1 MWERWSNDAADP
13 IFQNSTVPIFQ
24 YSLTPVLQWSQR
36 CFRLISIRGLRKW
49 FDSRRGRV
57 EALRGIDLEVAEKE
71 FCVLLGPSGCGKT
84 TTLRCVA
91 GLEKPDAGELE
102 IAGVLASSPAR
113 RVHIPTEKRDIGM
126 VFQSYAI
133 WPHMNVFNNVAFP
146 LIKGRK
152 KIAKDQIAHKVR
164 NALKLV
170 QLDSLEDRP
179 ATDLSGGQQQ
189 RVAMARAIVTEPKL
203 LLMDEPLSN
212 LDARLREQMRVEL
225 RKITKAVGVTTL
237 YVTHDQAEAL
247 SLGDK
252 VCVMH
257 DGEILQMAPPHEV
270 YARPANL
277 FVAQFVGEMNFV
289 KGKVAGPEQVECPLG
304 MVAAKVPSNLA
315 AGSSVT
321 LAIRPEHIK
330 LSSKDGSA
338 ASLIGAVAS
347 KNYLGDAAL
356 LEVVLNGVTLIAKLP
371 GDVELS
377 VGDQA
382 AVELPSHRWHV
393 FP

>member
-1 MWERWSNDAADP
+1 M
-13 IFQNSTVPIFQ
+13 
-24 YSLTPVLQWSQR
+24 
-36 CFRLISIRGLRKW
+36 ISIRKLRKT
-49 FDSRRGRV
+49 FHAQQGV
-57 EALRGIDLEVAEKE
+57 VNALRDIDLEVSEGD

-91 GLEKPDAGELE
+91 GLERPDGGEIE
-102 IAGVLASSPAR
+102 ISGRLVNSPTM
-113 RVHIPTEKRDIGM
+113 RVYVPAEKREIGM

-133 WPHMNVFNNVAFP
+133 WPHMNVFQNVAFP
-146 LIKGRK
+146 LTQGQKRVSRSLV
-152 KIAKDQIAHKVR
+152 ADRVR
-164 NALKLV
+164 AALKRV
-170 QLDSLEDRP
+170 QLDGLEDRP

-189 RVAMARAIVTEPKL
+189 RVAMARAMVTDAKV

-225 RKITKAVGVTTL
+225 RKITRSIGVTTL

-252 VCVMH
+252 VCVMNF
-257 DGEILQMAPPHEV
+257 GQILQIASPQEV

-289 KGKVAGPEQVECPLG
+289 KGAVAGPARVDSPLG
-304 MVAAKVPSNLA
+304 AIAAPVPNGVN
-315 AGSSVT
+315 AGAEVT
-321 LAIRPEHIK
+321 LAIRPEHVEIAPAP
-330 LSSKDGSA
+330 SA
-338 ASLIGAVAS
+338 GTTLGKVTS

-356 LEVVLNGVTLIAKLP
+356 LEVEINGVTLLAKLA
-371 GDVELS
+371 GDTALK
-377 VGDQA
+377 VGENA

-393 FP
+393 FTEIN

>member
-1 MWERWSNDAADP
+1 MIR
-13 IFQNSTVPIFQ
+13 
-24 YSLTPVLQWSQR
+24 
-36 CFRLISIRGLRKW
+36 IRGLRKW

-57 EALRGIDLEVAEKE
+57 EALRGIDLQVAEKE

-84 TTLRCVA
+84 TTLRSVA
-91 GLEKPDAGELE
+91 GLEKPDVGELE
-102 IAGVLASSPAR
+102 IAGAVVNSPSKGIY
-113 RVHIPTEKRDIGM
+113 VPTEKRDIGM

-133 WPHMNVFNNVAFP
+133 WPHMSVFNNIAFP

-152 KIAKDQIAHKVR
+152 KIPRDRIAEKVT

-170 QLDSLEDRP
+170 QLEGLEQRP

-189 RVAMARAIVTEPKL
+189 RVAMARAIVTEPKI

-225 RKITKAVGVTTL
+225 KKITRAVGVTTL

-257 DGEILQMAPPHEV
+257 DGEIIQMAPPQEV
-270 YARPANL
+270 YAKPANL
-277 FVAQFVGEMNFV
+277 FVAHFVGEMNFV
-289 KGKVAGPEQVECPLG
+289 KATVTGPGQVESSLG
-304 MVAAKVPSNLA
+304 RISVGVP
-315 AGSSVT
+315 AGVSVGAPVT
-321 LAIRPEHIK
+321 LAIRPEHVK
-330 LSSKDGSA
+330 LNASNGSSALKGT
-338 ASLIGAVAS
+338 ITS

-356 LEVVLNGVTLIAKLP
+356 IEIDVNGVTLVAKLA
-371 GDVELS
+371 GDVPFS
-377 VGDQA
+377 SGDRTT
-382 AVELPSHRWHV
+382 VELVPDRWHV
-393 FP
+393 FPE

>member
-1 MWERWSNDAADP
+1 MLQHSMEFRG
-13 IFQNSTVPIFQ
+13 FTVIK
-24 YSLTPVLQWSQR
+24 
-36 CFRLISIRGLRKW
+36 IRGLRKG

-84 TTLRCVA
+84 TTLRSVA
-91 GLEKPDAGELE
+91 GLEKPDGGELE
-102 IAGVLASSPAR
+102 IAGAVVNSPGR
-113 RVHIPTEKRDIGM
+113 GIYVPTEKRDIGM

-133 WPHMNVFNNVAFP
+133 WPHMTVFNNVAFP

-152 KIAKDQIAHKVR
+152 KIPRDRVAEKVR

-170 QLDSLEDRP
+170 QLEDLEQRP

-189 RVAMARAIVTEPKL
+189 RVAMARAIVTEPKI

-212 LDARLREQMRVEL
+212 LDARLREQMRIEL
-225 RKITKAVGVTTL
+225 KKITKAVGVTTL

-257 DGEILQMAPPHEV
+257 DGEIVQMSPPQEV
-270 YARPANL
+270 YAKPANL
-277 FVAQFVGEMNFV
+277 FVAHFVGEMNFIS
-289 KGKVAGPEQVECPLG
+289 GKVAGREEVESVLG
-304 MVAAKVPSNLA
+304 SVCVAVP
-315 AGSSVT
+315 AGLGAGAPVT

-330 LSSKDGSA
+330 LNANHSSSA
-338 ASLIGAVAS
+338 LQGRIAS
-347 KNYLGDAAL
+347 KNYLGDSAL
-356 LEVVLNGVTLIAKLP
+356 IEIEVNGVTLMAKLA
-371 GDVELS
+371 GDTPVSSGDHASVEFTTD
-377 VGDQA
+377 G
-382 AVELPSHRWHV
+382 WHV
-393 FP
+393 FPE

>member
-1 MWERWSNDAADP
+1 
-13 IFQNSTVPIFQ
+13 
-24 YSLTPVLQWSQR
+24 
-36 CFRLISIRGLRKW
+36 LISIRGLKKW

-91 GLEKPDAGELE
+91 GLERPDAGELE
-102 IAGVLASSPAR
+102 IDGQVVNSPAR
-113 RVHIPTEKRDIGM
+113 RIYVRTERRDIGM

-133 WPHMNVFNNVAFP
+133 WPHMNVFQNVAFP
-146 LIKGRK
+146 LVRGRK
-152 KIAKDQIAHKVR
+152 RFGKEVVAEKVGR
-164 NALKLV
+164 ALHLV
-170 QLDSLEDRP
+170 QLGGLEDRP

-189 RVAMARAIVTEPKL
+189 RVAMARAMVTEPKI

-225 RKITKAVGVTTL
+225 KKITRAVGVTTL

-247 SLGDK
+247 SLGDR

-257 DGEILQMAPPHEV
+257 GGEILQIAPPAEV

-277 FVAQFVGEMNFV
+277 FVAEFVGEMNFV
-289 KGKVAGPEQVECPLG
+289 KGTIAGGRIQCALGALAVPVAN
-304 MVAAKVPSNLA
+304 AN
-315 AGSSVT
+315 AGAVT
-321 LAIRPEHIK
+321 LAMRPEHVRVTA
-330 LSSKDGSA
+330 LDGSP
-338 ASLIGAVAS
+338 GALAGTIAS

-356 LEVVLNGVTLIAKLP
+356 LEVDVNGVTLLAKLA
-371 GDVELS
+371 GDTELTVGQKAS
-377 VGDQA
+377 V
-382 AVELPSHRWHV
+382 VLPPERWRV
-393 FP
+393 FPE

>member
-1 MWERWSNDAADP
+1 M
-13 IFQNSTVPIFQ
+13 
-24 YSLTPVLQWSQR
+24 
-36 CFRLISIRGLRKW
+36 ISIRKLRKT
-49 FDSRRGRV
+49 FYAQQGV
-57 EALRGIDLEVAEKE
+57 VNALRDIDLEVSEGD

-91 GLEKPDAGELE
+91 GLERPDGGEIE
-102 IAGVLASSPAR
+102 ISGRLVNSPTM
-113 RVHIPTEKRDIGM
+113 RVYVPAEKREIGM

-133 WPHMNVFNNVAFP
+133 WPHMNVFQNVAFP
-146 LIKGRK
+146 LTQGQKRVSRSLV
-152 KIAKDQIAHKVR
+152 ADRVR
-164 NALKLV
+164 AALKRV
-170 QLDSLEDRP
+170 QLDGLEDRP

-189 RVAMARAIVTEPKL
+189 RVAMARAMVTDAKV

-225 RKITKAVGVTTL
+225 RKITRSIGVTTL

-252 VCVMH
+252 VCVMNF
-257 DGEILQMAPPHEV
+257 GEILQIASPQEV

-289 KGKVAGPEQVECPLG
+289 KGAVAGP
-304 MVAAKVPSNLA
+304 AKVESALGSIA
-315 AGSSVT
+315 ATIPNGVNAGAEVT
-321 LAIRPEHIK
+321 LAIRPEHVEIAPAP
-330 LSSKDGSA
+330 ST
-338 ASLIGAVAS
+338 GATLGKVTS

-356 LEVVLNGVTLIAKLP
+356 LEVEINGVTLLAKLA
-371 GDVELS
+371 GDTALK
-377 VGDQA
+377 VGENA

-393 FP
+393 FAENN

>member
-1 MWERWSNDAADP
+1 M
-13 IFQNSTVPIFQ
+13 
-24 YSLTPVLQWSQR
+24 
-36 CFRLISIRGLRKW
+36 ISIRGLRKW

-57 EALRGIDLEVAEKE
+57 EALRGIDLEIAEKE

-84 TTLRCVA
+84 TTLRSVA

-102 IAGVLASSPAR
+102 IDGMLVNSPTKGVY
-113 RVHIPTEKRDIGM
+113 VPTEKRDIGM

-146 LIKGRK
+146 LIKGRRK
-152 KIAKDQIAHKVR
+152 VAKDEIAPKVLE
-164 NALKLV
+164 ALELV
-170 QLDSLEDRP
+170 QLEGLEDRP

-189 RVAMARAIVTEPKL
+189 RVAMARAIVTEPKI

-225 RKITKAVGVTTL
+225 RKITRAVGVTTL

-252 VCVMH
+252 VCVMNE
-257 DGEILQMAPPHEV
+257 GEIIQIAAPHEV
-270 YARPANL
+270 YAKPANL

-289 KGKVAGPEQVECPLG
+289 KGEVKANDRVDSPLG
-304 MVAAKVPSNLA
+304 TMAVAVPDGLT
-315 AGSSVT
+315 AGTAVT
-321 LAIRPEHIK
+321 LAIRPEQVK
-330 LSSKDGSA
+330 VSPA
-338 ASLIGAVAS
+338 ASHGVATRLGKITS

-356 LEVVLNGVTLIAKLP
+356 LEVELNGVTLLAKLA
-371 GDVELS
+371 GDSDLT
-377 VGDQA
+377 VGQNA
-382 AVELPSHRWHV
+382 VVELPAQRWHV
-393 FP
+393 FRD

>member
-1 MWERWSNDAADP
+1 M
-13 IFQNSTVPIFQ
+13 
-24 YSLTPVLQWSQR
+24 
-36 CFRLISIRGLRKW
+36 ISIRGLRKW

-57 EALRGIDLEVAEKE
+57 EALRGINLEVAEKE

-84 TTLRCVA
+84 TTLRTVA
-91 GLEKPDAGELE
+91 GLERPDEGDLELAGKLVNS
-102 IAGVLASSPAR
+102 AGKGIYV
-113 RVHIPTEKRDIGM
+113 PTEKRDIGM

-133 WPHMNVFNNVAFP
+133 WPHMNVFNNIAFP

-152 KIAKDQIAHKVR
+152 KTPRERITEKVR
-164 NALKLV
+164 DALKLV
-170 QLDSLEDRP
+170 QLEGLEDRP

-189 RVAMARAIVTEPKL
+189 RVAMARAIVTEPKI

-225 RKITKAVGVTTL
+225 KKITRAVGVTTL

-270 YARPANL
+270 YARPSNL
-277 FVAQFVGEMNFV
+277 FVAQFVGEMNFI
-289 KGKVAGPEQVECPLG
+289 K
-304 MVAAKVPSNLA
+304 AKVIGTGEVGCLLGSIFAPVPEGVSIGA
-315 AGSSVT
+315 AVT
-321 LAIRPEHIK
+321 LAIRPECVRVNAANG
-330 LSSKDGSA
+330 SSMTSGETSGSKETRRDTA
-338 ASLIGAVAS
+338 LKGTITS

-356 LEVVLNGVTLIAKLP
+356 LELDVSGVTLLAKLA
-371 GDVELS
+371 GDTQLS
-377 VGDQA
+377 IGDRA
-382 AVELPSHRWHV
+382 TVELPADRWHV

>member
-1 MWERWSNDAADP
+1 
-13 IFQNSTVPIFQ
+13 
-24 YSLTPVLQWSQR
+24 
-36 CFRLISIRGLRKW
+36 LITIRGLRKW

-84 TTLRCVA
+84 TTLRSVA

-102 IAGVLASSPAR
+102 IAGAVVNSPSKGIY
-113 RVHIPTEKRDIGM
+113 VPTEKRDIGM

-133 WPHMNVFNNVAFP
+133 WPHMNVFNNIAFP

-152 KIAKDQIAHKVR
+152 KIPRDCIAEKVR
-164 NALKLV
+164 NALRLV
-170 QLDSLEDRP
+170 QLDGLEDRP

-189 RVAMARAIVTEPKL
+189 RVAMARAIVTEPKI

-225 RKITKAVGVTTL
+225 KKITKAVGVTTL

-257 DGEILQMAPPHEV
+257 DGEIIQAAPPHEV
-270 YARPANL
+270 YAKPANL

-289 KGKVAGPEQVECPLG
+289 KAKVIGPGQVESSLGHIPVPVPDGLPLG
-304 MVAAKVPSNLA
+304 AP
-315 AGSSVT
+315 VT
-321 LAIRPEHIK
+321 LAIRPEHVK
-330 LSSKDGSA
+330 LNAANGSSTALQGM
-338 ASLIGAVAS
+338 IAS

-356 LEVVLNGVTLIAKLP
+356 IEIEVNGITLMAKLA
-371 GDVELS
+371 GDTDLAI
-377 VGDQA
+377 GGRTTI
-382 AVELPSHRWHV
+382 ELPADRWHV